1 MGGSRPA
8 GQWNGWFAAG
18 KAHTKTPCRR
28 DAVANRWLA
37 RAHPGERASAVR
49 AFPGYFTLDTT
60 YGGKEAAMI
69 SVNAATGAVWYHGWH
84 GGFLAGREY
93 P

>member
-1 MGGSRPA
+1 M
-8 GQWNGWFAAG
+8 
-18 KAHTKTPCRR
+18 
-28 DAVANRWLA
+28 
-37 RAHPGERASAVR
+37 R

-60 YGGKEAAMI
+60 YGGKEAGMI